1 MSSYGGNSYPG
12 RGQRGSYGTGPA
24 SGRATGTGR
33 KPVAFCTCCEAK
45 LSPDELLMSSQTE
58 GRCVACQQFVE
69 AQSACRVCHL
79 PWSSSNETQLVPCD
93 ACGFYMHDNCVKK
106 GALQAKSG
114 GRVYTYCPHCPPT
127 LPTTT
132 AAGRDAGAASRGAS
146 SERTRQNA
154 AGSLSLSLSSGTA
167 VGLTGKRSPSAG
179 GGRGGGGGAVANG
192 GGCGDLASAAALA
205 AAVLPPAP
213 PQSAALQQVAALLQG
228 QLRMLQTQQQTLLR
242 QYDQQLREVIPP
254 PPPTA
259 YSLFQLDMFRVY
271 QEEGFEIDPLELQPI
286 INNAWLQLTPEER
299 TGYDSRASQEML
311 SWTANAQLYVQLY
324 HEYET
329 LAGHVGSAPDT
340 TLLPKSLQSMLQA
353 ARQVARLG
361 GGGTLPAS
369 GPGSGRGPGRPP
381 GSGNGTA
388 AAPAAAAAGR
398 GGAGSGASAAG
409 YGSGGGGGRGVKRS
423 AMDTLA
429 GASALMGMNMGPG
442 SRGVVADEEDDD
454 DDEDYEA
461 EGAQQGAKRSRRVT
475 SPAGAAAAPSS
486 RPQPRNTRLPADKL
500 PTSIADLPAQLNVSC
515 NDVAGTFIMD
525 GIKVLCHCK
534 ECRELP
540 KSQRE
545 FHPTHWE
552 QHCGAG
558 TAKKWKA
565 SVKIEPGGAPE
576 VPPGGNPMQ
585 IGKWFDMLGVE
596 FRPAKT
602 TGGPP
607 VLDFTG
613 ATIRRME
620 AEGAA
625 AGAGSGGGPQPQ
637 QQASQPPEQQQQ
649 QQPQQQQR
657 PSPPASS
664 SPSPMYQQVL
674 LQQPQPPLA
683 APLPP
688 RPARGMQS
696 MQSASGSIPPLG
708 GGGGRR
714 GGGGG
719 GDDVVTSAANSGPAG
734 GAGAKPPRP
743 VSDEREGNGD
753 AVYCR
758 VASTRVATQ
767 PRRGGGRDGGEEGES
782 SSRGSASD
790 TLGHTA
796 TA

>member
-1 MSSYGGNSYPG
+1 MQSHRQKSKQNCLKLLSNRTKIYKHCHSRVASHLGRRSRSTKLLTLNAEGGQFLVLKRRSVAITKVSPRVARRRSSSLHSDRTTREHLPIHLRASRAVTCELKYASDDDACLSVECYPGSIAYFSRLSMSSYGGNSYPG

-106 GALQAKSG
+106 GALQAK
-114 GRVYTYCPHCPPT
+114 
-127 LPTTT
+127 
-132 AAGRDAGAASRGAS
+132 
-146 SERTRQNA
+146 
-154 AGSLSLSLSSGTA
+154 
-167 VGLTGKRSPSAG
+167 
-179 GGRGGGGGAVANG
+179 
-192 GGCGDLASAAALA
+192 
-205 AAVLPPAP
+205 
-213 PQSAALQQVAALLQG
+213 
-228 QLRMLQTQQQTLLR
+228 
-242 QYDQQLREVIPP
+242 
-254 PPPTA
+254 
-259 YSLFQLDMFRVY
+259 
-271 QEEGFEIDPLELQPI
+271 
-286 INNAWLQLTPEER
+286 
-299 TGYDSRASQEML
+299 
-311 SWTANAQLYVQLY
+311 
-324 HEYET
+324 
-329 LAGHVGSAPDT
+329 
-340 TLLPKSLQSMLQA
+340 
-353 ARQVARLG
+353 
-361 GGGTLPAS
+361 
-369 GPGSGRGPGRPP
+369 
-381 GSGNGTA
+381 
-388 AAPAAAAAGR
+388 
-398 GGAGSGASAAG
+398 
-409 YGSGGGGGRGVKRS
+409 
-423 AMDTLA
+423 
-429 GASALMGMNMGPG
+429 
-442 SRGVVADEEDDD
+442 
-454 DDEDYEA
+454 
-461 EGAQQGAKRSRRVT
+461 
-475 SPAGAAAAPSS
+475 
-486 RPQPRNTRLPADKL
+486 
-500 PTSIADLPAQLNVSC
+500 LNVSC